1 MIKVFCRI
9 KLKTMSA
16 LGNWRQ
22 NESLAI
28 SLWAKTVQL
37 ISWPPAQQWNT
48 GGGKENTKNRKTLE
62 KSWTL
67 SSGQYPPTSLI
78 TKKSKL
84 CVEHQKKWAQK
95 IKTNCDKHRLWYH
108 CLGKKTA
115 EKVFWSCCPFRNPWL
130 SFLVRV
136 CQQQFQQWFVAHCVA
151 LFEWKRSISET
162 IQPPKRN
169 FSIKWTNK
177 NLMKDKYEL
186 SAGKPGSDLLPHC
199 CTFEKIRQ
207 YILFLLLL
215 QTHYQQIFH
224 LSPKC
229 FLILASQRRSE

>member
-1 MIKVFCRI
+1 MIKVFCGI

-16 LGNWRQ
+16 LGNWRQAQ

-84 CVEHQKKWAQK
+84 CVDHQKEMSTE
-95 IKTNCDKHRLWYH
+95 IKTNCDKHRLWHH
-108 CLGKKTA
+108 CLGGKNSWKG
-115 EKVFWSCCPFRNPWL
+115 V
-130 SFLVRV
+130 LV
-136 CQQQFQQWFVAHCVA
+136 
-151 LFEWKRSISET
+151 LLSISESLIIFSCPYVPAT
-162 IQPPKRN
+162 VPPAV
-169 FSIKWTNK
+169 ICCP
-177 NLMKDKYEL
+177 L
-186 SAGKPGSDLLPHC
+186 C
-199 CTFEKIRQ
+199 CTFWMEKIYFRNDTTTKKK
-207 YILFLLLL
+207 F
-215 QTHYQQIFH
+215 
-224 LSPKC
+224 
-229 FLILASQRRSE
+229 

>member
-1 MIKVFCRI
+1 MIKVFCGI

-16 LGNWRQ
+16 LGNWRQAQ

-84 CVEHQKKWAQK
+84 CVDHQKEMSTE
-95 IKTNCDKHRLWYH
+95 IKTNCDKHRLWHH
-108 CLGKKTA
+108 CSRGKKQLKRCFGLA
-115 EKVFWSCCPFRNPWL
+115 VHFGIL
-130 SFLVRV
+130 DYLFLPV
-136 CQQQFQQWFVAHCVA
+136 CAGN
-151 LFEWKRSISET
+151 IST
-162 IQPPKRN
+162 
-169 FSIKWTNK
+169 
-177 NLMKDKYEL
+177 
-186 SAGKPGSDLLPHC
+186 SDLLPIVLH
-199 CTFEKIRQ
+199 FLNGKD
-207 YILFLLLL
+207 LF
-215 QTHYQQIFH
+215 QKRYNHQ
-224 LSPKC
+224 KE
-229 FLILASQRRSE
+229 ILA